1 MATEA
6 KPAPSR
12 TSAEMLAPFRLGQL
26 LVLFEAAREVRSP
39 ALDVDRLGYY
49 EFLTANPFLIV
60 EADSIEGT
68 RLLMAGF
75 DYRNLDYQ
83 SSAQRFSNRR
93 ARLHHDLALLVAR
106 GLVVT
111 APNAGRVR
119 YELSE
124 LGRESA
130 ASLNTLYAYAL
141 KEAAAIVLRRLRTLS
156 DKQLRL
162 HAQTALQASD
172 LLISLYD

>member
-1 MATEA
+1 MAIEA
-6 KPAPSR
+6 KPSGAR

-26 LVLFEAAREVRSP
+26 LVLFEAASEIRSP

-49 EFLTANPFLIV
+49 EFLTANPFLVV

-83 SSAQRFSNRR
+83 SSAQRFTNRR
-93 ARLHHDLALLVAR
+93 ARLHHDLSLLVAR

-111 APNAGRVR
+111 APQSGRVR

-130 ASLNTLYAYAL
+130 VRLNTLYAYAL
-141 KEAAAIVLRRLRTLS
+141 KEAAAIVLRRLRGLS

-162 HAQTALQASD
+162 RAQIALQSSD
-172 LLISLYD
+172 LLVDLYD